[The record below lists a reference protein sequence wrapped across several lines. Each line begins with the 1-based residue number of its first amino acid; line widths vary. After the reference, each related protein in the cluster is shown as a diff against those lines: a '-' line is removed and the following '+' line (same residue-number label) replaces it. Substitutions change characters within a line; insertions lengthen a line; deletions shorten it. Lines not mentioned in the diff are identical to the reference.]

1 MTNLQLSPH
10 LAAEALLQRRRIRT
24 DLDAWCTEVLRPLG
38 FKPAAHHRLLIHK
51 LQALANGTA
60 PKRKLMVL
68 MPPGSAKSTYA
79 SDLFPAWFLAQRPN
93 LSVIAASNTA
103 DLAGAFSRRVRGR
116 IREHSK
122 LLGVG
127 LGREAEELWGTTN
140 GGQYRSAG
148 VGASIAGFRADCV
161 TGDTEVVTPQGVVRI
176 DNVEIG
182 TKAGYILS
190 YDETTGSCAF
200 RRVVAIARRQTNTL
214 WRIRTAAG
222 RVVEATGNHRFWTAR
237 GWCEAS
243 ALGVGDVLLRNVRG
257 AWDAGSLRGGE
268 ASRAASVLR
277 ACVLDASDECGA
289 GYGGAAHV
297 PELRR
302 PASLEAS
309 CGQGSPALL
318 KCLSE
323 GGAPTWDCHQGR
335 AGSGAALRN
344 LRDGVSA
351 SEYEDAGALL
361 LAGMQGYGAQDGHRG
376 GEEPGMASWS
386 GQDARQSA
394 GVVRCEAGGVGSGRH
409 AVRSLQ
415 GGRGPAGSP
424 HQPDAGR
431 SSAGEPRHALPVLP
445 SAVPCGGEGEAE
457 PDTVALVE
465 RVRRDCDVWD
475 IQVEGTECFFAGGI
489 LVHNCGLIDDPVKS
503 REDADSE
510 RGQAKIWDWYWSD
523 FVTRL
528 KPGASQVLVQTR
540 WAEGDLGGRL
550 EEAEGDQWEIIRLP
564 AIAEENDPLG
574 RASGEWLWSDDDYG
588 FGAKLKD
595 DFKSLTNA
603 GRARDWAALYQQ
615 RPAPETGDYFRREW
629 LRPVETLPP
638 RETMRVYG
646 ASDYA
651 VTSEG
656 GDYTVHVV
664 AGMDST
670 GRLWLL
676 DLWRQQASADIWV
689 DAFADL
695 VLQWKPIG
703 WAEETGQIRAGVGPF
718 LDMRSRQRRA
728 FVARTPF
735 PTRGGDKGVRAQSI
749 RGRIALDGLYYQKDA
764 PWRMAMEAELMSF
777 PAGKHDDIV
786 DALGLLG
793 QLLDRMTV
801 GPAAKAKAPV
811 KDSWQAAFE
820 RANGGGDAEGDWK
833 SA

>member
-24 DLDAWCTEVLRPLG
+24 DLEAWCTEVLRPLG

-148 VGASIAGFRADCV
+148 VGASIAGFRAD
-161 TGDTEVVTPQGVVRI
+161 
-176 DNVEIG
+176 
-182 TKAGYILS
+182 
-190 YDETTGSCAF
+190 
-200 RRVVAIARRQTNTL
+200 
-214 WRIRTAAG
+214 
-222 RVVEATGNHRFWTAR
+222 
-237 GWCEAS
+237 
-243 ALGVGDVLLRNVRG
+243 LG
-257 AWDAGSLRGGE
+257 A
-268 ASRAASVLR
+268 
-277 ACVLDASDECGA
+277 
-289 GYGGAAHV
+289 
-297 PELRR
+297 
-302 PASLEAS
+302 
-309 CGQGSPALL
+309 
-318 KCLSE
+318 
-323 GGAPTWDCHQGR
+323 
-335 AGSGAALRN
+335 
-344 LRDGVSA
+344 
-351 SEYEDAGALL
+351 
-361 LAGMQGYGAQDGHRG
+361 
-376 GEEPGMASWS
+376 
-386 GQDARQSA
+386 
-394 GVVRCEAGGVGSGRH
+394 
-409 AVRSLQ
+409 
-415 GGRGPAGSP
+415 
-424 HQPDAGR
+424 
-431 SSAGEPRHALPVLP
+431 
-445 SAVPCGGEGEAE
+445 
-457 PDTVALVE
+457 
-465 RVRRDCDVWD
+465 
-475 IQVEGTECFFAGGI
+475 
-489 LVHNCGLIDDPVKS
+489 IDDPVKS

-510 RGQAKIWDWYWSD
+510 RGQQRVWDWYWSD
-523 FVTRL
+523 FMTRL
-528 KPGASQVLVQTR
+528 KPGAAQVLVMTR

-550 EEAEGDQWEIIRLP
+550 EEAEGAEWEIIRLP
-564 AIAEENDPLG
+564 AIAEERDPLG
-574 RASGEWLWSDDDYG
+574 RKPGELLWSDDDYG

-595 DFKSLTNA
+595 DFRSLTNA
-603 GRARDWAALYQQ
+603 GRARDWSALYQQ

-764 PWRMAMEAELMSF
+764 PWRMPMEAELMSF

-820 RANGGGDAEGDWK
+820 RANGNDAEGDWK

>member
-1 MTNLQLSPH
+1 MTSLQLSPH

-24 DLDAWCTEVLRPLG
+24 DLEAWCTEVLRPAG
-38 FKPAAHHRLLIHK
+38 YAPAAHHRLLISK

-60 PKRKLMVL
+60 SKRKLMVL

-176 DNVEIG
+176 DNVAFG
-182 TKAGYILS
+182 SDACYVLS
-190 YDETTGSCAF
+190 YDKTTGSCAF
-200 RRVVAIARRQTNTL
+200 RRVVAVARRQTNTL

-243 ALGVGDVLLRNVRG
+243 ALGVGDVLLRHVRKG
-257 AWDAGSLRGGE
+257 GDAGGLRGGE
-268 ASRAASVLR
+268 ASAAASALQQG
-277 ACVLDASDECGA
+277 VLDANEQRGA
-289 GYGGAAHV
+289 GHEGAGGVPALREADAAAAELWAEPHNLFGGMPEGTMPGWHNAAPTGGDTGAPVRGLWDGIPSDKQVHGGAV
-297 PELRR
+297 
-302 PASLEAS
+302 
-309 CGQGSPALL
+309 LL
-318 KCLSE
+318 T
-323 GGAPTWDCHQGR
+323 GVQGR
-335 AGSGAALRN
+335 
-344 LRDGVSA
+344 
-351 SEYEDAGALL
+351 
-361 LAGMQGYGAQDGHRG
+361 GAQEGHRR
-376 GEEPGMASWS
+376 GEEPRVASRL

-394 GVVRCEAGGVGSGRH
+394 GVVRGEADGVGPGWY
-409 AVRSLQ
+409 AVRGLLF
-415 GGRGPAGSP
+415 GCGPAGAS
-424 HQPDAGR
+424 HQPHAGR

-475 IQVEGTECFFAGGI
+475 IQVEGTKCFFANGL
-489 LVHNCGLIDDPVKS
+489 LVSNCGLIDDPVKS

-550 EEAEGDQWEIIRLP
+550 EEAEGDQWDIIRLP

-588 FGAKLKD
+588 FGAKLRD

-615 RPAPETGDYFRREW
+615 RPAPETGDYFRKEW

-651 VTSEG
+651 VTSDG

-676 DLWRQQASADIWV
+676 DLWRQQASSEVWV
-689 DAFADL
+689 DAYCDL
-695 VLQWKPIG
+695 VKQWKPIG
-703 WAEETGQIRAGVGPF
+703 WAEETGQIKSPWGRSLTCAHGSAG
-718 LDMRSRQRRA
+718 A
-728 FVARTPF
+728 YVARTQF

-764 PWRMAMEAELMSF
+764 PWRMALEAELMSF
-777 PAGKHDDIV
+777 PAGKHDDHCGRAWLARAAARP
-786 DALGLLG
+786 DDGPRG
-793 QLLDRMTV
+793 QSE
-801 GPAAKAKAPV
+801 GAAPP
-811 KDSWQAAFE
+811 KDSWQRGLRARE
-820 RANGGGDAEGDWK
+820 RQ
-833 SA
+833 